1 MAVNKKI
8 ILIFLIII
16 LILAVFLTLMGVS
29 RIRQSADADGQETEA
44 AMQPAIDDV
53 AEEEEPVQDDTDGI
67 VLEEPEII
75 EASPRVLPRIGASA
89 VTEPS
94 RLTTDVAVVE
104 ARYMTG
110 RDQNFWNVVDICLAH
125 DLYLIANIIIGNT
138 ADGQLLSESEWRT
151 RVEEITSEL
160 LRRGA
165 TRETARMTIDN
176 EPMKYLT
183 REEYINYVNIAYD
196 QIGRRFDVGAGNE
209 EYDLAMRSDNMYE
222 YLAENAV
229 FDVLDIHIQSSMTTP
244 ESIHEK
250 GNWFR
255 DLAHRYNKR
264 LSVTEANW
272 FDVSTPEGYNMLIM
286 QLEKAMEIGAED
298 FSVVFVSLQD
308 RSAYEW
314 LSFIYNGQIRNEENW
329 HDFRQRMIESKNGT

>member
-1 MAVNKKI
+1 MTAIKKI
-8 ILIFLIII
+8 FLALLIII
-16 LILAVFLTLMGVS
+16 FILAVVLSLLVLFQK
-29 RIRQSADADGQETEA
+29 RQSAGADAIETETTMQTAQDDIAEQKEA
-44 AMQPAIDDV
+44 A
-53 AEEEEPVQDDTDGI
+53 QDDTDSI
-67 VLEEPEII
+67 VIEEPQIN
-75 EASPRVLPRIGASA
+75 EALPRVFPRIGASA

-104 ARYMTG
+104 ARYMVG
-110 RDQNFWNVVDICLAH
+110 REQNFGKVVDICLDH
-125 DLYLIANIIIGNT
+125 DLYLIANIIIGKA
-138 ADGQLLSESEWRT
+138 ADGQLISENEWRT
-151 RVEEITSEL
+151 RVEEMTSEL

-196 QIGRRFDVGAGNE
+196 QIGLRFDVGAGNE

-222 YLAENAV
+222 YLAENAI

-255 DLAHRYNKR
+255 DLADRHNKR

-286 QLEKAMEIGAED
+286 QLEKAIEIGAED
-298 FSVVFVSLQD
+298 FSIVFVSLQD

-314 LSFIYNGQIRNEENW
+314 LSFIYDGQIRNEENW
-329 HDFRQRMIESKNGT
+329 HDFRQRMLESKK